1 MAVVAGAQLCALSHL
16 AVNALSTTLHPR
28 SPTFEVTYQT
38 LIGLSTSLKS
48 LETDLVELEGTPK
61 FNHRIRA
68 WILSENL
75 KRFWRNLRKADD
87 RFQTEADES
96 GMAED
101 PVLSIKNIV
110 SVEEFV
116 SRLGT
121 KWKGLHRRFLKVEEA
136 LPPTRVLNAVT
147 RVGDA
152 ARRVMGK

>member
-1 MAVVAGAQLCALSHL
+1 MATIAGAQLCALSYL
-16 AVNALSTTLHPR
+16 AVNALNAASHPW
-28 SPTFEVTYQT
+28 SPAFEATYQT

-101 PVLSIKNIV
+101 PVLRIKNIV

-121 KWKGLHRRFLKVEEA
+121 KWKELHRRFLKVEEA
-136 LPPTRVLNAVT
+136 LPPARVLNAVT